1 MLKAFRDNLKYL
13 SWVLWL
19 VIIAFI
25 LVAFV
30 GLGDLGPGG
39 GASADVA
46 VTVGGKTVSFR
57 EFEGAY
63 RRMEDFYRQTYGE
76 RFNADFARQLGLHQ
90 QVLDT
95 LVADRILLLEADR
108 LELEVTD
115 GQLQN
120 EILNLPVFL
129 AADGAFVGAQD
140 YARILRQSGHT
151 VDSFEAGMRQ
161 DLLLDKVRNLV
172 TRNVYVSDSEI
183 EEDYRQRIER
193 AKIRFFKAPYSTLA
207 GEVIFDDADLES
219 YYQAHQDSFE
229 TPERRIAEYLVVDV
243 KRVRNSLAVAP
254 DEVQA
259 YYDGHPDEFDQPEQV
274 RARHILLQVNA
285 ERSAEEARRLLQEA
299 KQRVASGED
308 FAALAAELSEDPGSK
323 TSGGDLGFFG
333 RGAMVEAFETA
344 AFSTPAGQM
353 TEPVETDFG
362 FHLIEVLEHNPGGVR
377 PFDEVE
383 AGIRQRLLVERSSE
397 AAERKIDQLLQQLA
411 SSELDLAA
419 IAETDDTVTFQA
431 TPAFAVDENVPSI
444 GRSTLFASTAFEL
457 ELGALSEPV
466 RVTRGWALLRVAEI
480 HQPRIPALDQVR
492 TEAEGR
498 LRTELVRKAA
508 LDRLTRDR
516 DAGVDALA
524 GAIDAKVEESESFGA
539 DGPGGTLGSN
549 SEIAR
554 AALAADQGDVVGP
567 IATESG
573 AVVFEV
579 LERVKVN
586 PEEYAQQKVATR
598 ATLAQRRGA
607 QLVAALIA
615 QRRRELDISFDPQ
628 LLATFDLDLA
638 GLGSS

>member
-140 YARILRQSGHT
+140 YARILRQNGHT

-183 EEDYRQRIER
+183 EDDYRQRIER

-243 KRVRNSLAVAP
+243 ERVRNSLAVAP

-383 AGIRQRLLVERSSE
+383 AGIRRRLLVERSSE

-444 GRSTLFASTAFEL
+444 GRSTPFASTAFEL

-480 HQPRIPALDQVR
+480 HEPRIPALDQVR

-508 LDRLTRDR
+508 LDRLTKDR
-516 DAGVDALA
+516 DAGFDALA

-539 DGPGGTLGSN
+539 DGPGGTLGSD

-598 ATLAQRRGA
+598 ATLAQRRGG